1 MMRVQALT
9 ESLTAHMRHE
19 ENKALPLGRD
29 LPRPRRLGGIR
40 ASNAQHPG
48 ACELAGHQPG
58 PFPG

>member
-1 MMRVQALT
+1 MKRVQALT

-40 ASNAQHPG
+40 ASNTQHPG
-48 ACELAGHQPG
+48 ACELAGH
-58 PFPG
+58 